1 MANCNLLFVSNKIF
15 RYIYFKKLS
24 YIFVVM
30 EDTLKQNKI
39 LVEKEPKKDLICE
52 KLKAKI
58 EFSSKLEGLKEAKKK
73 GFKV

>member
-1 MANCNLLFVSNKIF
+1 
-15 RYIYFKKLS
+15 
-24 YIFVVM
+24 M
-30 EDTLKQNKI
+30 EDTLKENKI